1 MRLMNMVLGFSITAG
16 ALAMGMTGCGDET
29 GSGTGNSS
37 SSSSSTGGS
46 SGFPCSPVDP
56 VCKQVKSDCI
66 ALEDNAGDTGFALRM
81 GQLSITKPDVL
92 KTGSAVG
99 NLVAGGVQM
108 ALPKC
113 NLDGTGNFSWIL
125 QFDNTAGT
133 MTTGGSK
140 PVADPAAGY
149 CMIDETLGTTP
160 VKPVSVATKPANGV
174 FAADVGDLVV
184 PIYLDAMNYVLM
196 PLKATKINGTLSSD
210 NNCIGKYNADKLDPA
225 NNCIEEPPEILAF
238 TNGGTIEGHIL
249 LEDADQ
255 IIVES
260 LGQSLCVVL
269 SGNPAMYGNGASP
282 NLCKRD
288 AMMKIEFKGDWCTGT
303 NMAADATC
311 TDSMKMTAEYAASGV
326 KFTGKCQ

>member
-16 ALAMGMTGCGDET
+16 ALAMSMMGCGSDET
-29 GSGTGNSS
+29 GGGASS
-37 SSSSSTGGS
+37 SSGGVT
-46 SGFPCSPVDP
+46 CAPVDP

-66 ALEDNAGDTGFALRM
+66 ALEDNAGDSTFALRM

-99 NLVAGGVQM
+99 NLVATGVQID
-108 ALPKC
+108 LPKC
-113 NLDGTGNFSWIL
+113 NLEGEGNFSWIL

-140 PVADPAAGY
+140 PIADPAIGY
-149 CMIDETLGTTP
+149 CMIDETLGMTP
-160 VKPVSVATKPANGV
+160 VAPVTVATKPANGV
-174 FAADVGDLVV
+174 FSADVGDLVV

-196 PLKATKINGTLSSD
+196 PLKATKIDGTLSAD
-210 NNCIGKYNADKLDPA
+210 NNCIGKYNADKLDPK
-225 NNCIEEPPEILAF
+225 NSCIAEPPEILTF
-238 TNGGTIEGHIL
+238 TNAGTIGGHIL
-249 LEDADQ
+249 LEDADK

-260 LGQSLCVVL
+260 LSRSLCVVL

-288 AMMKIEFKGDWCTGT
+288 MMTMNIEFKGDWCTGT

-311 TDSMKMTAEYAASGV
+311 ADSMKMTAEYAASGV